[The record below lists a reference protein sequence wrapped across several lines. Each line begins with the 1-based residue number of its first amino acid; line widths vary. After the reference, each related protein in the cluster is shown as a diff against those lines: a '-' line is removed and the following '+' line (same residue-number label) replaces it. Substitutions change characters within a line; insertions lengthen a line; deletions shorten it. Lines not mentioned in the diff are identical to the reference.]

1 MHWPVAIT
9 LALAAVAYLDGAE
22 VQAETDEQ
30 RRELRRV
37 CQ

>member
-9 LALAAVAYLDGAE
+9 LALAAVAYL
-22 VQAETDEQ
+22 ETDEQ